1 MLQFFSLISDS
12 LGSVC
17 WAWLGGNLCA
27 IFIEARLVAR
37 LVARFISVVH
47 KAHTNEVA
55 KLVRKV
61 NIENNQ

>member
-1 MLQFFSLISDS
+1 MGQQHLPKYFLT
-12 LGSVC
+12 SVPC

-47 KAHTNEVA
+47 KAHTTDVA

-61 NIENNQ
+61 NIEK